1 MPALGFV
8 CVSERSSIIEGH
20 TIGVFTSEFRI
31 HIATIVGVEPPPPEG
46 DAIPF
51 FRQWLGERNLGLVPI
66 AEPAMF
72 SWAGYWIARSGER
85 AVLMYGSPS
94 GPVDAPLEGSIDE
107 GWLVAPLDLALPTER
122 PYGSSPGTGSV
133 AALLI
138 APDAE
143 APLRRVDEVEA
154 IAGSGLAG
162 DRYADGR
169 GTFRGARGYQLT
181 LVASEQLEAVGMT
194 WEDARRNVVTTGID
208 LNALVGTSFVIGD
221 VECIGRRLAEPC
233 SHLERVVGR
242 TGLLRPLVH
251 RAGLRADIVS
261 GGTVHVG
268 DPVRALDS

>member
-1 MPALGFV
+1 LRIGTEV
-8 CVSERSSIIEGH
+8 NHRRH
-20 TIGVFTSEFRI
+20 TIGVFTDELRTQ
-31 HIATIVGVEPPPPEG
+31 IATIVGVEPPLPEG
-46 DAIPF
+46 DVMPF

-66 AEPAMF
+66 ADPATF
-72 SWAGYWIARSGER
+72 SWPGYWIARAGER

-94 GPVDAPLEGSIDE
+94 GPVEAPLEGSIDE

-122 PYGSSPGTGSV
+122 PYGSSAGAGSV
-133 AALLI
+133 AGLLI

-143 APLRRVDEVEA
+143 APLHRVDEAEA

-162 DRYADGR
+162 DRYADDH
-169 GTFRGARGYQLT
+169 GTFHGARGYQLT
-181 LVASEQLEAVGMT
+181 LVAAEQLEAVGLT

-208 LNALVGTSFVIGD
+208 LNALAGTSFAIGD

-233 SHLERVVGR
+233 SHLERVIGR

-261 GGTVHVG
+261 SGTIRVG
-268 DPVRALDS
+268 DAVRALES

>member
-8 CVSERSSIIEGH
+8 CVSERRSITEGH
-20 TIGVFTSEFRI
+20 TIGVFTAELRT

-51 FRQWLGERNLGLVPI
+51 FRQWLGERNLGLAPI
-66 AEPAMF
+66 ADPATF
-72 SWAGYWIARSGER
+72 SWPGYWIAQSGDR

-94 GPVDAPLEGSIDE
+94 GPVDATLDSSIDA
-107 GWLVAPLDLALPTER
+107 GWLVAPLDLALSIDE
-122 PYGSSPGTGSV
+122 PYGGSTGTGSV

-138 APDAE
+138 AADAE
-143 APLRRVDEVEA
+143 APLRRVEEVEA
-154 IAGSGLAG
+154 IAGRGLSG
-162 DRYADGR
+162 DRYAEGR
-169 GTFRGARGYQLT
+169 GTFDGARGYELT
-181 LVASEQLEAVGMT
+181 LVAAEQIDPVGIT
-194 WEDARRNVVTTGID
+194 WEEARRNVVTTGID
-208 LNALVGTSFVIGD
+208 VNALVGRNFAIGG

-233 SHLERVVGR
+233 SHLERVVVR

-261 GGTVHVG
+261 GGTLRVG